1 MGARRIDELSTAR
14 LRLRAWRPEDRDAH
28 AALNADPRVME
39 FFPATRTRAESDRGA
54 DLVEAH
60 FGLHGFGFWVC
71 EVKGVAPFA
80 GLVGLNVMTID
91 VPFLP
96 AVEVGWR
103 LAAAHWGKGY
113 ATEAARA
120 CVDYAFDVLELD
132 EVVAVTAVQNARSRR
147 VMEKLGMTHDPAEN
161 FEHPNVPVGHRLR
174 EHVLYRLR
182 APRER

>member
-1 MGARRIDELSTAR
+1 MRIDELETPR
-14 LRLRAWRPEDRDAH
+14 LRLRAWRPEDRAAH

-39 FFPATRTRAESDRGA
+39 FFPATRNRAESDASA

-60 FGLHGFGFWVC
+60 FARHGFGFWVL
-71 EVKGVAPFA
+71 ELPGVAPFA

-91 VPFLP
+91 VPFAP

-103 LAAAHWGKGY
+103 IAYEHWGQGY
-113 ATEAARA
+113 APEAARA
-120 CVDYAFDVLELD
+120 CLDYGFGARGFDEI
-132 EVVAVTAVQNARSRR
+132 VAVTAVANARSRR

-161 FEHPNVPVGHRLR
+161 FEHPSVPTGSSLR

-182 APRER
+182 APGR